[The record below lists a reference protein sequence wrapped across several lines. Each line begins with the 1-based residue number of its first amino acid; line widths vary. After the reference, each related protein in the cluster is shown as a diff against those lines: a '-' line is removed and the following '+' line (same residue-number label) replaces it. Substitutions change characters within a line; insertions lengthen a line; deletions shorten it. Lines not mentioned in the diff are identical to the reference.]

1 MGFRAVGKSTVTIQ
15 FVEKH
20 FVETYNPTIE
30 NTYHAVIKIR
40 NGDEFL
46 CEIVDTAGQD
56 EYSIFQRQ
64 YAVGM
69 HGYALVY
76 AVTSKTSF
84 EMTKIINDKILNA
97 LGTDVVPRVLV
108 GNKKDLI
115 YERQVSADEGKAL
128 AQRWGCAFVETSA
141 RHNENISEVFTLLIE
156 EIQKEA
162 MPEEPPSNCILL

>member
-1 MGFRAVGKSTVTIQ
+1 V
-15 FVEKH
+15 
-20 FVETYNPTIE
+20 
-30 NTYHAVIKIR
+30 
-40 NGDEFL
+40 
-46 CEIVDTAGQD
+46 QD

-115 YERQVSADEGKAL
+115 YERQVSTEDGKAL
-128 AQRWGCAFVETSA
+128 AQKWGCRFVETSA

-156 EIQKEA
+156 EIQKDT